1 MAIVDGPLAWIV
13 SGKSKALQFRRV
25 RDELKQGENI
35 MARKNVPAIV
45 SALGI
50 LTSIITALVSAV
62 RKQGGTDT
70 DIYRL
75 ATPEGESIIEKIAAL
90 IVQSGKPIEQLVENC
105 YKVLVDYGQTL
116 QRMIANGKYD
126 YVNSDITSGN
136 FPTTGNGKQEVV
148 VELVHFGR
156 DMASDAVLKEF
167 EARGLCAATLP
178 ELLAFGTTH
187 PEKQREFPIVAL
199 GSAWQFRDGDRGVPY
214 LYGVGLRRGLDLYWD
229 DDGWDDDCRFAA
241 VRK

>member
-1 MAIVDGPLAWIV
+1 
-13 SGKSKALQFRRV
+13 
-25 RDELKQGENI
+25 

-126 YVNSDITSGN
+126 FVNSDITSGN

-156 DMASDAVLKEF
+156 DMKSDAVLKEF
-167 EARGLCAATLP
+167 EARGLRAATLP
-178 ELLAFGTTH
+178 ELLAFGATY
-187 PEKQREFPIVAL
+187 PEKQREFPIIAL
-199 GSAWQFRDGDRGVPY
+199 GSVWRSRNGVRSVPF
-214 LYGVGLRRGLDLYWD
+214 LGRLGSRRELNLYWYD
-229 DDGWDDDCRFAA
+229 DRWYDDCRFAA

>member
-1 MAIVDGPLAWIV
+1 MA
-13 SGKSKALQFRRV
+13 KSKK
-25 RDELKQGENI
+25 DTS
-35 MARKNVPAIV
+35 AIV
-45 SALGI
+45 SALGV
-50 LTSIITALVSAV
+50 LMSIITALVFAV
-62 RKQGGTDT
+62 RKQGGTDA

-75 ATPEGESIIEKIAAL
+75 ATPEGESLLDKIAAL
-90 IVQSGKPIEQLVENC
+90 IVQAGKPIEKLAENC
-105 YKVLVDYGQTL
+105 YKVPVDYGQTL
-116 QRMIANGKYD
+116 QQMIANGKYD
-126 YVNSDITSGN
+126 YVNSDINASN
-136 FPTTGNGKQEVV
+136 FPTQGSGQQNVV

-199 GSAWQFRDGDRGVPY
+199 GSAWQYRDGDRGVPY
-214 LYGVGLRRGLDLYWD
+214 LDRDGLGRRLSLGWDALRWD
-229 DDGWDDDCRFAA
+229 DICRFAA